1 MLFLFFILVLHRNH
15 FYTVPQELSF
25 KSLNSCL
32 NKRNVDDDVDDD
44 DNNNDVISEN
54 RHIWIGVLKK
64 ATQSPRQLNQQH
76 TVRTGATPVSTV
88 TSVYLFIY

>member
-32 NKRNVDDDVDDD
+32 NKRNVDDD

-54 RHIWIGVLKK
+54 CQIWIGVFKK
-64 ATQSPRQLNQQH
+64 ATQRPRQLNQ
-76 TVRTGATPVSTV
+76 
-88 TSVYLFIY
+88 